1 MPPQLQL
8 TARAH
13 VPSSNCNCL
22 RFVCVTSKRDTHTH
36 TRAHSFQHTC
46 THAKTHT
53 CTFLPPHLHACQN
66 THVHI
71 PSTCTHA
78 KTKTTCTATTTP
90 ALCRPCWPHC
100 PASPGS
106 KLHALQHLPATSAI
120 RWCTVQGRQH
130 SSGMLCCP
138 DTSCCAAEHVPMSK
152 AIQYPKPPQCPK
164 PPPGWPLGGYV
175 YQCTH
180 THTHDS
186 ASYCNAVHTGERR
199 ICPHPHVDQPGPC
212 LCPMRHKPT

>member
-36 TRAHSFQHTC
+36 T
-46 THAKTHT
+46 HT
-53 CTFLPPHLHACQN
+53 CTFLPTHLHACQN

-106 KLHALQHLPATSAI
+106 KLHALQHLPATSVI

-164 PPPGWPLGGYV
+164 PPPGWPLACNIHIQQLVDMYTNEHTRTHTAV
-175 YQCTH
+175 HHTAMQCTLARG
-180 THTHDS
+180 
-186 ASYCNAVHTGERR
+186 ASVHIPMWTSQAL
-199 ICPHPHVDQPGPC
+199 VSVPC
-212 LCPMRHKPT
+212 VTNQLELN